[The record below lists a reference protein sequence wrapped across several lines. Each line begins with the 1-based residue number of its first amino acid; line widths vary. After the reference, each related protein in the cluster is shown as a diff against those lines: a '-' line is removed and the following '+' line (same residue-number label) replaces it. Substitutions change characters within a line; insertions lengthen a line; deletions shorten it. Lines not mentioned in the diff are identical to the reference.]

1 MWTNVLGKLVGPVVP
16 YINRRKKNVK
26 LLTQTFIV
34 YIYLECAMVNLNSED
49 TWKQIIMYFI

>member
-16 YINRRKKNVK
+16 YFNRRKKNVK

-49 TWKQIIMYFI
+49 MWKQIIM